1 MNNIQNTD
9 IEAGPISPFSMLIL
23 GFAVGII
30 GGIGAVIFR
39 MMISFFHNLLFYGEF
54 DLFYDANVHAL
65 PSLWGIGII
74 FVPVLGALG
83 VAWLVQ
89 TFAPEAKGHGV
100 PEVMDSIYYNKGRI
114 RPLVALFKSIASALS
129 IGSGGSVGREGPI
142 IQIGAAFGST
152 LGQWVKMPV
161 RQRVT
166 LIAAGAGAGIA
177 ATFNAPIGGIAF
189 AVELLLVSINASTMA
204 VVAISTIT
212 AAYIGRFFLG
222 LSPAFDIPELTVPT
236 WHLASIAE
244 LLLFIPFGILIGFAS
259 TLFIQS
265 IYWFED
271 RFEHLPMN
279 YYFQHMLGMFMLGLM
294 MYAFMS
300 LTGHYYVQ
308 GVGYATIVDVLKG
321 TLLNP
326 WFLLL
331 LCAAKLLATSLT
343 LGSGASGGVFS
354 PALFI
359 GATLGGAFGGIVQ
372 VVFPHMGLSVS
383 MFAVAGMAGMVG
395 GTTGAVL
402 TAITML
408 FEMTRDYNAIL
419 PIVLTVTLAYLTRM
433 TLTNESIYT
442 LKLLRRGHAVHE
454 GLQAAMSSAQ
464 LARHI
469 MNQDFHIITQSRL
482 HQHPEIARDP
492 EVAYKPLIVEN
503 AGDVLGLLLGGIN
516 SILEDGAIDT
526 HFIFITP
533 ETGLLSILRQMRRS
547 NVNIAFVVPNLRALH
562 VDNVV
567 GVITPREITD
577 VTGRFAEL
585 MNETV

>member
-1 MNNIQNTD
+1 MTKTTHLDVEIKSV
-9 IEAGPISPFSMLIL
+9 SPFSMLIL
-23 GFAVGII
+23 SFAVGII
-30 GGIGAVIFR
+30 GGAGAVIFR

-54 DLFYDANVHAL
+54 NLFYDANIHSA

-74 FVPVLGALG
+74 FVPVIGAVG

-100 PEVMDSIYYNKGRI
+100 PEVMDAIYYNKGRI
-114 RPLVALFKSIASALS
+114 RPLVALIKSIASALS

-152 LGQWVKMPV
+152 LGQWVHMPV

-189 AVELLLVSINASTMA
+189 AVELLLVSINASTLA
-204 VVAISTIT
+204 VVAIATIT

-222 LSPAFDIPELTVPT
+222 LSPAFNIPELTIPT
-236 WHLASIAE
+236 WHLASLAE
-244 LLLFIPFGILIGFAS
+244 LLLFIPFAILIGFAS
-259 TLFIQS
+259 TAFIQS

-271 RFEHLPMN
+271 RFERLPMN
-279 YYFQHMLGMFMLGLM
+279 YYFQHMLGMFTLGLTL
-294 MYAFMS
+294 YLFMT

-308 GVGYATIVDVLKG
+308 GVGYATIVDVLKS

-331 LCAAKLLATSLT
+331 LCVAKLFATSLT

-354 PALFI
+354 PALFM
-359 GATLGGAFGGIVQ
+359 GATLGGAFCGIVN
-372 VVFPHMGLSVS
+372 VIFPDLGLSPSV
-383 MFAVAGMAGMVG
+383 FAVAGMAGMVG

-419 PIVLTVTLAYLTRM
+419 PIVLTVTIAYLTRM

-464 LARHI
+464 LAKHV
-469 MNQDFHIITQSRL
+469 MNTDFHIITQSRL
-482 HQHPEIARDP
+482 HKHPEIARDP
-492 EVAYKPLIVEN
+492 EVAYKPLIVED
-503 AGDVLGLLLGGIN
+503 AGEVLGLLMGGIN
-516 SILEDGAIDT
+516 SILEEGAIET
-526 HFIFITP
+526 HFMFITP
-533 ETGLLSILRQMRRS
+533 EMGLLSILRQMRGR
-547 NVNIAFVVPNLRALH
+547 NVNIAFVIPNENAQH
-562 VDNVV
+562 VDNIV

-577 VTGRFAEL
+577 ITGQFAEL
-585 MNETV
+585 MNESV